1 MKKFSKE
8 LAACMALAMLV
19 SFASGCDKGE
29 SSGSPVTTTSQTT
42 TATSATEETTE
53 TTAETTTEA
62 TTAEAATTE
71 ATTTTEAPTETTE
84 EPTTTTTEA
93 PYVVADPVTV
103 KNVSIGSIVTLGNY
117 EGEDVEWIVLDKKDD
132 ALLLMT
138 RYVIEQKSL
147 NENYGDYDWASCNL
161 RTWLNKDFMESAFA
175 SGLRNYIRETELDN
189 EKDGSGANTKDKI
202 FILNSEE
209 AAKYLKTDKER
220 MCRPTGHAVENN
232 VWVYNFLKKTY
243 GNCYW
248 WLRSVAQPEKKE
260 AAQIVGENGKMSMV
274 GYGAS
279 SDFIGIR
286 PVMWIE
292 SAGISSEMVRKAES
306 APAIEFEI
314 GADIGFGGDYLK
326 DWHWIV
332 LDKTEDSLLLISSW
346 AFNASEYSDSTSSC
360 MWKNSLIR
368 KVVNEDFINW
378 EFKDKDYP
386 YTGDLKRIK
395 TTKIKMEDGSTI
407 SDKVFILS
415 AEEAEKYKDIFA
427 KMEFYEFGSLDQKA
441 SWLRTPGT
449 KEGCQAT
456 FSQNGKIDLEG
467 QSYDSSLWCHPV
479 VWIDVSDLVG

>member
-1 MKKFSKE
+1 
-8 LAACMALAMLV
+8 MALAMLV
-19 SFASGCDKGE
+19 SFTSGCDKGE
-29 SSGSPVTTTSQTT
+29 SSGSSVTTISQTT
-42 TATSATEETTE
+42 AA
-53 TTAETTTEA
+53 TTTEA
-62 TTAEAATTE
+62 TTTTAAATTE

-93 PYVVADPVTV
+93 PYVVSDPVSTE
-103 KNVSIGSIVTLGNY
+103 NVSVGSIVTLGQY

-138 RYVIEQKSL
+138 RYAIEQKSM
-147 NENYGDYDWASCNL
+147 NEEYGDYDWASCNL
-161 RTWLNKDFMESAFA
+161 RTWLNKEFVESAFA
-175 SGLRNYIRETELDN
+175 SGLRNYILETELDN
-189 EKDGSGANTKDKI
+189 EKDGSGANTKDKV

-209 AAKYLKTDKER
+209 ASKYMKADKER
-220 MCRPTGHAVENN
+220 MCRPTDHAVENN
-232 VWVYNFLKKTY
+232 VWVYNFLKKSY
-243 GNCYW
+243 GNCFW

-260 AAQIVGENGKMSMV
+260 AAQVISNNGEVWEV
-274 GYGAS
+274 GYEAS
-279 SDFIGIR
+279 SNFIGIR
-286 PVMWIE
+286 PVMWIK
-292 SAGISSEMVRKAES
+292 SAGISSEMVRKAEK
-306 APAIEFEI
+306 APAIEFKI

-346 AFNASEYSDSTSSC
+346 AFNASEYSDSTTSC
-360 MWKNSLIR
+360 TWKNSSVR
-368 KVVNEDFINW
+368 KTLNKDFISW
-378 EFKDKDYP
+378 EFKDAEAPNEK
-386 YTGDLKRIK
+386 DLKRIM
-395 TTKIKMEDGSTI
+395 TTKIKMEDGSTV

-427 KMEFYEFGSLDQKA
+427 KMEFYEFGTLDQKA

-479 VWIDVSDLVG
+479 VWVDVSDLVG